1 MTKLHYKGLN
11 GVSMIRLLIAIP
23 ILFFSV
29 VCKPKAFESSDAVV
43 TFLKGK
49 ASIVETGKELSP
61 LANVTE
67 KQSVK
72 TDSDAVLDLT
82 SKLGSFRLLGG
93 STATLAALN
102 ADSASFQVSEGNV
115 LIKAGKLTKGQSLL
129 VDTPTVVAAV
139 RGTQFWGRVNGRDE
153 TGTFAVR
160 EGAVE
165 ITRKS
170 DHTKVLIEAGQ
181 AVDLKPGDKELKA
194 RAAAKEEL
202 AAMEQIDQ
210 MK

>member
-1 MTKLHYKGLN
+1 M
-11 GVSMIRLLIAIP
+11 GVFMVRLLIAIA
-23 ILFFSV
+23 ILFFFI
-29 VCKPKAFESSDAVV
+29 VCKPKALESSDAVV

-115 LIKAGKLTKGQSLL
+115 LIKASKLTKGQSLL

-139 RGTQFWGRVNGRDE
+139 RGTQFWGRVNGKDE

-165 ITRKS
+165 IIRKS
-170 DHTKVLIEAGQ
+170 DNAKVLIEAGQ
-181 AVDLKPGDKELKA
+181 AVDLKPGDGDLKT

>member
-1 MTKLHYKGLN
+1 
-11 GVSMIRLLIAIP
+11 MIRLLTAIAV
-23 ILFFSV
+23 LFSFT
-29 VCKPKAFESSDAVV
+29 VCKPKVAESSDAVV

-49 ASIVETGKELSP
+49 ASVIETGKDLSP

-93 STATLAALN
+93 STATLATLN
-102 ADSASFQVSEGNV
+102 AESASFQVSEGNV
-115 LIKAGKLTKGQSLL
+115 LIKAGKLAKGQSLL

-139 RGTQFWGRVNGRDE
+139 RGTQFWGRVNGKDE
-153 TGTFAVR
+153 SGTFAVR

-170 DHTKVLIEAGQ
+170 DNVRVLIEAGQ
-181 AVDLKPGDKELKA
+181 ALDLKPGEKDLKP
-194 RAAAKEEL
+194 RTAAKEEL